1 MVDMAKSFQKIRQM
15 KGAENLNLTQAIENI
30 SLPFNHSAL
39 TAEEV
44 SKKMK
49 KQVLAEVMADLS
61 LVIEARKTILRWRA
75 LCTRYFGLVNQV
87 EQAALFAS
95 ENNQS
100 LAGGQS
106 ASRLDLERSERC
118 DERDYTRDIMAREK
132 KVIIAEIE
140 RF

>member
-1 MVDMAKSFQKIRQM
+1 MAKSFQKIRQM
-15 KGAENLNLTQAIENI
+15 KGAENLNLTRAIENI
-30 SLPFNHSAL
+30 SSPFNQAAL

-95 ENNQS
+95 ENNQQ

-106 ASRLDLERSERC
+106 ASRLD
-118 DERDYTRDIMAREK
+118 
-132 KVIIAEIE
+132 
-140 RF
+140 